1 MGFDPFINV
10 LSPKVS
16 MEQVGKLVPGS
27 MKKEGQIGGMGEKKL
42 KSLMSTYYTK
52 SSEHASLFMHDYLHV
67 PEKTESS
74 HMENLST
81 VTWLA
86 KQI

>member
-27 MKKEGQIGGMGEKKL
+27 MKKEGQIGGMGEKKI
-42 KSLMSTYYTK
+42 KIPD
-52 SSEHASLFMHDYLHV
+52 EHLLYQVLRTCITLYA
-67 PEKTESS
+67 
-74 HMENLST
+74 
-81 VTWLA
+81 
-86 KQI
+86 